1 MSGPMILEYNLDKPQ
16 KLKLMF
22 VCAQLKI
29 ACHSVP
35 REDYNQPIAALAG
48 MRRRAPESYDGAGF
62 TDEMLVMVN
71 FTGPLLNAFLNALR
85 QNRATRVALKAVMTP
100 SNADWDSVKLHEEIL
115 KEHIAMHQKKK

>member
-22 VCAQLKI
+22 ACAQLKI

-48 MRRRAPESYDGAGF
+48 MRKRLPDSFEGEGF

-85 QNRATRVALKAVMTP
+85 QNHAMRIALKAVMTP
-100 SNADWDSVKLHEEIL
+100 HNADWDSVRLHDAIL

>member
-22 VCAQLKI
+22 ACAQLKI

-48 MRRRAPESYDGAGF
+48 MRRRIEGSYAGEGF

-71 FTGPLLNAFLNALR
+71 FTGNLLNAFLNALR
-85 QNRATRVALKAVMTP
+85 LNRARSIALKAVMTP
-100 SNADWDSVKLHEEIL
+100 SNADWDSVKLHDEIL
-115 KEHIAMHQKKK
+115 REHTAMHQKKK